1 MVMAGKDMHAEQRNA
16 NKHGAHGAEQYV
28 SGQGRTD
35 NTAQQQSLKQTGQSI
50 CTVQVQASMG
60 TCL

>member
-1 MVMAGKDMHAEQRNA
+1 MHAEQRNA